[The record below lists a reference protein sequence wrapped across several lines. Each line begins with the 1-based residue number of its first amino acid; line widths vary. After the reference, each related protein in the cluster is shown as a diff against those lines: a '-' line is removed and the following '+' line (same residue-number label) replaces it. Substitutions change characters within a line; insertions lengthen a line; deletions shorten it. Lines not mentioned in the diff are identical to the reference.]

1 MTEARPMLDR
11 EEFKIH
17 DNVLK
22 MAKITQD
29 AMEQALDS
37 LKCQDADLAQ
47 RVVEQD
53 QQINELLRIVEHEC
67 LETLALQQPVAHDL
81 RDIISSMQIAA
92 EVERI
97 ADHAKDVAKIVLG
110 MDPADFSGPMD
121 RIADMGDLCVNMFT
135 RVVEAYENRD
145 DRLARTA
152 AEEDG
157 QLDDLDEEASSS
169 LLMQLMSEPD
179 RNMRATHLL
188 WIAYHLERVGDR
200 ITNMAERV
208 VFMATS
214 ETPELG

>member
-1 MTEARPMLDR
+1 MSESRPMLDR

-22 MAKITQD
+22 MAKVTQE
-29 AMEQALDS
+29 AMESVMDS
-37 LKCQDADLAQ
+37 LKSQDAVLAQ
-47 RVVEQD
+47 QVVDQD
-53 QQINELLRIVEHEC
+53 KQVNELLRIIENEC
-67 LETLALQQPVAHDL
+67 LETLALQQPKAHDL
-81 RDIISSMQIAA
+81 RDIVSSMQIAT
-92 EVERI
+92 EIERI

-121 RIADMGDLCVNMFT
+121 RIADMGDICINMFT

-145 DRLARTA
+145 ETLARTA
-152 AEEDG
+152 AAEDG
-157 QLDDLDEEASSS
+157 ELDDLDEAASSS

-179 RNMRATHLL
+179 RNMHATHLL

-208 VFMATS
+208 VFMATA

>member
-1 MTEARPMLDR
+1 MSDARPMLDR

-22 MAKITQD
+22 MAKVTQE
-29 AMEQALDS
+29 AMERAMDS
-37 LKCQDADLAQ
+37 LKSQDADLALL
-47 RVVEQD
+47 VVDQD
-53 QQINELLRIVEHEC
+53 QQVNEMLRIIEHEC

-81 RDIISSMQIAA
+81 RGIISSMQIAA
-92 EVERI
+92 EIERI
-97 ADHAKDVAKIVLG
+97 ADHAKDIAKIVLG

-121 RIADMGDLCVNMFT
+121 RIAGMGDLCINMFT

-145 DRLARTA
+145 ETLARTA
-152 AEEDG
+152 ADEDG
-157 QLDDLDEEASSS
+157 ELDDLDEQASSS
-169 LLMQLMSEPD
+169 LLMQLMSRPD
-179 RNMRATHLL
+179 QNMHATHLL

-200 ITNMAERV
+200 VTNMAERV